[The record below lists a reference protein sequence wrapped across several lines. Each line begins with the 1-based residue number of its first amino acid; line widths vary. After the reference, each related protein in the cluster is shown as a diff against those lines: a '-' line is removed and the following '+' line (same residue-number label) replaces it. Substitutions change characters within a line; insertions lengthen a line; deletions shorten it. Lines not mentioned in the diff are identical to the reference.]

1 MEIPDCFRMIRL
13 LALAAIGL
21 PAFAQTITGTIEGSV
36 IDPSG
41 AAVPGAPLRLV
52 YVSTKAVRDSVTD
65 GRGGFL
71 FTSLAPGEYLL
82 QVTATGFKQLERRG
96 IRLTASEVLTL
107 GALSL
112 DLGQTS
118 EQIVVTEQLVAVQ
131 SASAERSAG
140 LTGAQVQNI
149 GIRGRNVMN
158 LLRLL
163 PGVVDLSEPE
173 AISRN
178 WNVNVNGLR
187 ASYNSVMVDGM
198 TVNAIGNNN
207 VNTVSISLDS
217 VAEVKVLL
225 GNYQAEYGRLAGAN
239 VQIITKS
246 GGQDFHGLVSYFKRH
261 EQFNANNFF
270 NNRLGRPRPV
280 YRFNTWTYNVGGP
293 VLLPGGWN
301 RDRDKLFFF
310 WSQEFWP
317 LQTNQAITQLTMPTE
332 LERRGDFSQSL
343 DVNNRVIVVRDPV
356 SRQPFAGNIIPAS
369 RIDPSGRALVS
380 FFPLPNFFDRSV
392 SAGRYNYVFQA
403 QNRTPLRAHTGKID
417 YNLNSRNTIA
427 ATFTLASDR
436 NEGSIG
442 LPGGGR
448 ANWEQMIQT
457 TSRPGR
463 IYVGRYT
470 RVFSPTLINELNAG
484 FGQRPEIDHTSDEQ
498 LKRNQRETI
507 GFRVPQ
513 FNNVTNPLGVI
524 PNATFGGITQ
534 PGNLLI
540 QGRFPHVASHDT
552 FSMTNNLT
560 KSLRAHTLKAGV
572 YFDRIWRGSYNPL
585 PFNGTFDF
593 SVNANNPLDTGHPY
607 ANALHGVFASYTE
620 ATARP
625 YTRYRVT
632 NLEWFLQD
640 NWKVNRRLTLD
651 FGMRFHWIPPY
662 EIVDDLMSSFL
673 ESRYDPARA
682 PQLIRPATVGGR
694 RVGVH
699 PVSGAVLP
707 VTAIGALA
715 EGAGDRFNGLV
726 VREPSLALKD
736 RGIMF
741 GPRFG
746 FAFDPFRDGKTAI
759 RGGFGLFYNRDPAGF
774 LVSTLTQIPIAE
786 SPVVFFSTFQSLL
799 GSGAFSFP
807 QNVTAIDPVGK
818 VPSVMNMSFAVQRNL
833 GFFTVLDVAYV
844 GSLGRNLEW
853 QRNLNTV
860 PFGANFLPQNADPT
874 DPRVPLPPNF
884 LRPYVGYGN
893 ITHVEFASSSSYHS
907 MQVSANRRFA
917 EGLQFGFAWTWS
929 KAMDYNSSDGEAVSN
944 LVNRR
949 VWNYGPSA
957 FDRTHVVRVNWLYD
971 VPNVRAPF
979 ALARAVLHHWQLSGI
994 YGFTSGAPL
1003 PISFSTTP
1011 VVDVTGS
1018 PTDGPRVVL
1027 TGEPN
1032 LPPSQRSFSRNLRA
1046 EVVAMP
1052 EIGTIGTAPRFPIR
1066 GPRNQNWDL
1075 TVFKNFPIRETM
1087 RLQFR
1092 WELYNALNATQ
1103 FSAIDTAARFD
1114 TRVPSRPQV
1123 NARFGEF
1130 TAASSPRIMQFALRF
1145 HF

>member
-1 MEIPDCFRMIRL
+1 MIRF
-13 LALAAIGL
+13 LALVAVSL
-21 PAFAQTITGTIEGSV
+21 PTFAQTITGTIEGSV

-41 AAVPGAPLRLV
+41 AAVTGAPLRLV
-52 YVSTKAVRDSVTD
+52 HVATKAGRDGLTD
-65 GRGGFL
+65 ARGGFL
-71 FTSLAPGEYLL
+71 FTSLSPGEYVL
-82 QVTATGFKQLERRG
+82 QISANGFKQLERRG
-96 IRLTASEVLTL
+96 IRLTASEVLSL
-107 GALSL
+107 GALL
-112 DLGQTS
+112 LELGQTS
-118 EQIVVTEQLVAVQ
+118 EQVVVSEQLIAVQ
-131 SASAERSAG
+131 TASAERSAG
-140 LTGAQVQNI
+140 LTGAQVENI
-149 GIRGRNVMN
+149 AIRGRNVMN

-163 PGVVDLSEPE
+163 PGVVDRSEPE

-187 ASYNSVMVDGM
+187 ASTNAVMVDGM

-207 VNTVSISLDS
+207 VNTVSISLDA

-246 GGQDFHGLVSYFKRH
+246 GGKDFHGLGSYFKRH

-270 NNRLGRPRPV
+270 NNRLGQPRPI
-280 YRFNTWTYNVGGP
+280 YRFNTWNYNVGGP
-293 VLLPGGWN
+293 AVLPGGWN
-301 RDRDKLFFF
+301 RGRDKLFFF

-317 LQTNQAITQLTMPTE
+317 LQTNQAITQLTMPSE
-332 LERRGDFSQSL
+332 LERRGDFSRSL
-343 DVNNRVIVVRDPV
+343 DVNDRVIIIRDPT
-356 SRQPFAGNIIPAS
+356 SRQPFPGNVIPAS
-369 RIDPSGRALVS
+369 QINPSGRALVS
-380 FFPLPNFFDRSV
+380 FFPMPNFFDRVV

-403 QNRTPLRAHTGKID
+403 QNRTPLRTHTGKID
-417 YNLNSRNTIA
+417 FNVNPRNTIVG
-427 ATFTLASDR
+427 TFTLASDI
-436 NEGSIG
+436 NQGSIG

-470 RVFSPTLINELNAG
+470 RVFGPTLINELNAG
-484 FGQRPEIDHTSDEQ
+484 FGQRPEIDHTSDDQ

-513 FNNVTNPLGVI
+513 FNKVTNPLGVI

-552 FSMTNNLT
+552 LSLTNNLT
-560 KSLRAHTLKAGV
+560 KSFRAHTLKTGV

-585 PFNGTFDF
+585 AFNGTFDF
-593 SVNANNPLDTGHPY
+593 SINANNPLDTGHPY
-607 ANALHGVFASYTE
+607 ANALNGVFASYTE

-625 YTRYRVT
+625 YTRYRVS

-651 FGMRFHWIPPY
+651 FGLRLHYVPPY
-662 EIVDDLMSSFL
+662 EIVDDLISSFF
-673 ESRYDPARA
+673 ESRYERSRA
-682 PQLIRPATVGGR
+682 PQLIRPGTVDGR

-707 VTAIGALA
+707 VTAIGAIA
-715 EGAGDRFNGLV
+715 DGAGDRLNGLV
-726 VREPSLALKD
+726 VREPGLILKN

-746 FAFDPFRDGKTAI
+746 FAFDPLGDGKTAI
-759 RGGFGLFYNRDPAGF
+759 RAGFGLFYNRDPAGF
-774 LVSTLTQIPIAE
+774 LVSSLTQTPIAD
-786 SPVVFFSTFQSLL
+786 SPIVFFSTFQSLQ
-799 GSGAFSFP
+799 GSGALSFP
-807 QNVTAIDPVGK
+807 QNINAIDPVGK
-818 VPSVMNMSFAVQRNL
+818 VPSVMNMSFAVQRNV
-833 GFFTVLDVAYV
+833 GFATVIDVAYV

-853 QRNLNTV
+853 TRNLNSI

-874 DPRVPLPPNF
+874 NPRVPLPPNF
-884 LRPYVGYGN
+884 LRPYVGHGN

-907 MQVSANRRFA
+907 LQVSANRRFSR
-917 EGLQFGFAWTWS
+917 GVQFGLAWTWS
-929 KAMDYNSSDGEAVSN
+929 KAMDYNSADGDAISN

-957 FDRTHVVRVNWLYD
+957 FDRTHVVRINWLYD
-971 VPNVRAPF
+971 LPNVRAPL
-979 ALARAVLHHWQLSGI
+979 ALARAVLHNWQLSGI
-994 YGFTSGAPL
+994 YGFTSGSPL
-1003 PISFSTTP
+1003 PITFSTTTA
-1011 VVDVTGS
+1011 VDVTGS
-1018 PTDGPRVVL
+1018 PTDGARVVL
-1027 TGEPN
+1027 TGEPG
-1032 LPPSQRSFSRNLRA
+1032 LPQSERTFSRNLRT
-1046 EVVAMP
+1046 ETVRMP
-1052 EIGTIGTAPRFPIR
+1052 EIGTIGRSSRFPIR

-1087 RLQFR
+1087 RFQLR
-1092 WELYNALNATQ
+1092 WELYNAFNNTQ
-1103 FSAIDTAARFD
+1103 FSTIDAAARFE
-1114 TRVPSRPQV
+1114 TRDPAQPQI

-1130 TAASSPRIMQFALRF
+1130 AAANNPRIMQFALRF
-1145 HF
+1145 YF